1 MPNPVVHFEVTGK
14 DGKKLQSWYSDI
26 FGWKVNAE
34 NPMDYGIVDAQGSG
48 IAGGI
53 SAGENGE
60 KLVTFYIAVADPQAA
75 LDKVE
80 SLGGKTVMP
89 VMEIPGMVT
98 LAQFSDPEGN
108 VVGIVKNDGPPPA

>member
-1 MPNPVVHFEVTGK
+1 MPNPVVHFEITGK
-14 DGKKLQSWYSDI
+14 DGKKLQNWYADI
-26 FGWKVNAE
+26 FGWKVDAA
-34 NPMDYGIVDAQGSG
+34 NPMEYGMVEAQGSG

-60 KLVTFYIAVADPQAA
+60 TSVTVYIAVPDPQAS

-89 VMEIPGMVT
+89 VMEIPGYVT

-108 VVGIVKNDGPPPA
+108 VVGIVKDAPPPA